1 MIILRQKQFSPQ
13 DYAGV
18 KTALGARWVKFNRN
32 WNARQERKARSRHQ
46 NQLDKNLG
54 KVGLAKTRTQA
65 IDTETGNPM
74 TYSNGKPIM
83 ITKTVNTGS
92 LLNNK
97 EAAAVKGNMLQNYN
111 EKNSKSQRSIRFQNP
126 SIDPSTTR
134 TSPTSTFLNS
144 KAQQTPNTAQTGTN
158 TVAPVLQ
165 NNNQNLSNGTQKQ
178 GIGTMGKVAIGAG
191 VAAAG
196 YGAYRMLKARKQ
208 KQQEEG
214 D

>member
-18 KTALGARWVKFNRN
+18 KTALGARWVKFNRY
-32 WNARQERKARSRHQ
+32 WNARQERNARSRHQ
-46 NQLDKNLG
+46 NQLDKNLR

-65 IDTETGNPM
+65 VDSETKKPM

-92 LLNNK
+92 LLNDR
-97 EAAAVKGNMLQNYN
+97 EAAVVKGNMLQNYN

-144 KAQQTPNTAQTGTN
+144 KAQQTPN